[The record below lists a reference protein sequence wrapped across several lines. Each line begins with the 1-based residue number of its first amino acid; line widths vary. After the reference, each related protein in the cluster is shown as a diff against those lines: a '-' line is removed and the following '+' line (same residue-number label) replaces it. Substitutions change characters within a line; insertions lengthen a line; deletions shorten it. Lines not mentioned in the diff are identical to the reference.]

1 MYAVIATGGKQYR
14 VIKGETLRVEK
25 LVGEEGAK
33 IELDGVL
40 MVVDGDKVEIGTP
53 TLAKGTVSARIKSH
67 GRGKKIEI
75 IKFRRRKYSQTRA
88 GHRQSYTEIEVTD
101 IKSKGG
107 SGVKTETAVK
117 TEAKAKAEPKAKVET
132 KAKVAPKAKEAA
144 KAKPE
149 AKAKVET
156 KAKVEVKAKAKSE
169 SKTKAKPEAG
179 VETKAKAAPK
189 AKPKTK
195 AKSATKAKNKDSKD
209 GA

>member
-14 VIKGETLRVEK
+14 VIKGETLLVEK
-25 LVGEEGAK
+25 LVGEEGEK

-75 IKFRRRKYSQTRA
+75 IKFRRRKYSRTQA

-107 SGVKTETAVK
+107 SGVKAETA
-117 TEAKAKAEPKAKVET
+117 AKSEPKAKVET
-132 KAKVAPKAKEAA
+132 KTKAETKAKAETKS
-144 KAKPE
+144 KAE
-149 AKAKVET
+149 TKAKVET
-156 KAKVEVKAKAKSE
+156 KTKAETKAKSE
-169 SKTKAKPEAG
+169 PKP
-179 VETKAKAAPK
+179 KAAPK
-189 AKPKTK
+189 AKAATK
-195 AKSATKAKNKDSKD
+195 ANAATKAKPKAKPKAKSKDSKD
-209 GA
+209 GT